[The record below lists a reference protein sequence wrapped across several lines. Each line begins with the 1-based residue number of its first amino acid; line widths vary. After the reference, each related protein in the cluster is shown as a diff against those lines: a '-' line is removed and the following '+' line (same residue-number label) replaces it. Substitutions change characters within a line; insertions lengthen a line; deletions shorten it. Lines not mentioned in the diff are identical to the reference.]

1 LVGECIAPIRERV
14 LNHNEEIAFSQKE
27 MLKQAHKI
35 ELLEII
41 YRDHEEAKSNNSK
54 KSPTTIFDSIKNKIA
69 DNAAECR
76 RREHEL

>member
-1 LVGECIAPIRERV
+1 
-14 LNHNEEIAFSQKE
+14 

-41 YRDHEEAKSNNSK
+41 YRDHEEAKTNNSK